1 VSTGLKAN
9 PDGSAAIQV
18 GGTDVITL
26 TSGGAATF
34 VTSPTTVQAG
44 TAAAPSI
51 TFSGDTNTG
60 IYSPGADTIA
70 FAEGGAEVARFDS
83 AGNFGLG
90 TSSPASKLQV
100 SNTSGYSTITVT
112 GNSASGGVLSFVD
125 SAGVTTQRILG
136 FGSTA
141 GENTSLR
148 FDTNGSEKMRLDAS
162 GNLGLGVTPS
172 AWRNVFNA
180 FQFGESGSVQSTNNN
195 TIRTRLSNNTYVNS
209 SGNEIY
215 LKNGAAHIYIQDSG
229 GHQFFTAASGTA
241 GNAITFTQAMTL
253 DASGNLLVGSST
265 SAGSS
270 IRLQIY
276 DNSNSGQIALMR
288 DAGGQRGTLLY
299 GRLNSGTFQ
308 ETARI
313 GCDSDSASPNNGI
326 LYFYTSNASGTS
338 TERARITSG
347 GYSKFSND
355 GTYANATGA
364 YHEFR
369 QTADGNNLVAW
380 STNGSLTAGIGEFDA
395 TRSATSNFTFI
406 NCFSNLAGVSD
417 REFQL
422 RGDGNGYA
430 DGTWNNNGA
439 DYAEFFESATG
450 AALTL
455 GATVV
460 LDGNKVREAT
470 DQDPASAIMGVVRPK
485 EPSKASMVVG
495 NTAWNKWAN
504 KYLTDDFDRYIMED
518 HDVLEWIDEEGKQHS
533 YESHNIPAS
542 VTVPDDAVV
551 KTHDDKGNK
560 FQHYKLNPA
569 WNPDAEY
576 INRENRPEWIIV
588 GLVGQVKIIKGQPV
602 NDRWI
607 KMRDVSAIVEE
618 WMIR

>member
-1 VSTGLKAN
+1 MSTGLKAN

-51 TFSGDTNTG
+51 TTSGDTNTG
-60 IYSPGADTIA
+60 IFFPAADTIA
-70 FAEGGAEVARFDS
+70 FTEGGVESGRFDS
-83 AGNFGLG
+83 SGRLLVG
-90 TSSPASKLQV
+90 TSTAI
-100 SNTSGYSTITVT
+100 TSWGSGAAQQIQAT
-112 GNSASGGVLSFVD
+112 ASGVAYPGFSSYSFNNT
-125 SAGVTTQRILG
+125 AGAGGLISLGHSRGATVGTMTATQSGDILG
-136 FGSTA
+136 YLIFEG
-141 GENTSLR
+141 
-148 FDTNGSEKMRLDAS
+148 
-162 GNLGLGVTPS
+162 
-172 AWRNVFNA
+172 
-180 FQFGESGSVQSTNNN
+180 
-195 TIRTRLSNNTYVNS
+195 VNS
-209 SGNEIY
+209 SNALTG
-215 LKNGAAHIYIQDSG
+215 GAYIQVSQTAAAG
-229 GHQFFTAASGTA
+229 ASYIPGSMLFFTSDATN
-241 GNAITFTQAMTL
+241 GN
-253 DASGNLLVGSST
+253 
-265 SAGSS
+265 
-270 IRLQIY
+270 
-276 DNSNSGQIALMR
+276 
-288 DAGGQRGTLLY
+288 
-299 GRLNSGTFQ
+299 
-308 ETARI
+308 
-313 GCDSDSASPNNGI
+313 
-326 LYFYTSNASGTS
+326 

>member
-1 VSTGLKAN
+1 MPVVISGTNGVSGVDGTASN
-9 PDGSAAIQV
+9 PSYE
-18 GGTDVITL
+18 GTD
-26 TSGGAATF
+26 S
-34 VTSPTTVQAG
+34 
-44 TAAAPSI
+44 
-51 TFSGDTNTG
+51 NTG
-60 IYSPGADTIA
+60 IFFPAADTIA
-70 FAEGGAEVARFDS
+70 FAEGGTEVARFDS
-83 AGNFGLG
+83 AGNFALGNTSSLSSAANRIDLTING
-90 TSSPASKLQV
+90 TSSA
-100 SNTSGYSTITVT
+100 I
-112 GNSASGGVLSFVD
+112 LSFGTGGTRRGYALND
-125 SAGVTTQRILG
+125 GTDFTIANE
-136 FGSTA
+136 TA
-141 GENTSLR
+141 GALR
-148 FDTNGSEKMRLDAS
+148 FLNNGS
-162 GNLGLGVTPS
+162 
-172 AWRNVFNA
+172 
-180 FQFGESGSVQSTNNN
+180 
-195 TIRTRLSNNTYVNS
+195 
-209 SGNEIY
+209 
-215 LKNGAAHIYIQDSG
+215 
-229 GHQFFTAASGTA
+229 
-241 GNAITFTQAMTL
+241 
-253 DASGNLLVGSST
+253 
-265 SAGSS
+265 
-270 IRLQIY
+270 
-276 DNSNSGQIALMR
+276 
-288 DAGGQRGTLLY
+288 
-299 GRLNSGTFQ
+299 
-308 ETARI
+308 
-313 GCDSDSASPNNGI
+313 
-326 LYFYTSNASGTS
+326 
-338 TERARITSG
+338 ERARITSG